1 MNDQINIRKLL
12 DLLTEIDTLED
23 FIKICYVDGKL
34 DKQAGNEI
42 LRLIKEMKTR
52 ALN

>member
-1 MNDQINIRKLL
+1 MNNEMRKLMQ
-12 DLLTEIDTLED
+12 LLTEIDTLED
-23 FIKICYVDGKL
+23 FIKICYADGKL
-34 DKQAGNEI
+34 DKQAGNEM